1 MNLGADSIEWAIS
14 HLEKVGDSDLFP
26 RPLEFNA
33 VLGLKDYT
41 KNLLTKAD
49 LSQIVPSPAR
59 KFFVPKDN
67 LSIRN
72 ATQFNLIDSIVF
84 TAIIHQYGTQIE
96 QRRQPISENRVFS
109 YRFKP
114 ETEGWLYDKNF
125 DWTPFW
131 ENCFIKADSYSHVL
145 IADISDFYNQ
155 IYHHTVE
162 NQLIAAGL
170 PNQVTKWILDVL
182 GSLTA
187 KVSRGI
193 PVGPH
198 AAHLLA
204 EASLIPVD
212 NSLTLKKIEY
222 IRYVDDFVIFAK
234 SENEARSTLY
244 KLAEILDCQQ
254 RLVLNKHKTKIL
266 SREEFKLYCKKM
278 IEDRP
283 INDFEAQLL
292 KMVNQYSGGKRYFPV
307 LISQISDEDLK
318 IFNQEVL
325 EVILNEYL
333 AQESIDFVRL
343 RWFLRRLTQVG
354 HPGAIDFCVKHL
366 DSLIPALSDVCHYLV
381 SASLKYEGDCA
392 SLGDELLKCLSKEII
407 QSTEY
412 FQICVLSLFSRNPK
426 FNHFNQLI
434 ELYGS
439 SSENVRRE
447 IILSAGTG
455 NGADWLRELKES
467 FLSMNIW
474 CKQAFL
480 FSAKT
485 LPPEERK
492 FFAKNVREDSYLDQI
507 LLKWVRER

>member
-1 MNLGADSIEWAIS
+1 MNLSADSIEWTIS

-26 RPLEFNA
+26 RPLEFDA
-33 VLGLKDYT
+33 VLALKNHT
-41 KNLLTKAD
+41 KDILTKAN
-49 LSQIVPSPAR
+49 LSQILPSAAR

-72 ATQFNLIDSIVF
+72 ATQFNLIDSIILTTV
-84 TAIIHQYGTQIE
+84 IHQYGHLIE
-96 QRRQPISENRVFS
+96 QRRQPVLENRVFS

-114 ETEGWLYDKNF
+114 ETDGWLYDKNF

-131 ENCFIKADSYSHVL
+131 ENCFIKSDYYSHVL

-155 IYHHTVE
+155 IAHHILE
-162 NQLIAAGL
+162 NQLIESGL
-170 PNQVTKWILDVL
+170 PNQVTKWILEL
-182 GSLTA
+182 FGSLTA

-212 NSLTLKKIEY
+212 NSLVLKKIEY
-222 IRYVDDFVIFAK
+222 IRFVDDFVIFAK
-234 SENEARSTLY
+234 SENEARSSLY
-244 KLAEILDCQQ
+244 KLAEILDAQQ
-254 RLVLNKHKTKIL
+254 RLVLNKQKTKIL
-266 SREEFKLYCKKM
+266 SREQFKLYCQNM

-283 INDFEAQLL
+283 INDLEDQLL
-292 KMVNQYSGGKRYFPV
+292 KIVNKYSRGNPYCPV
-307 LISQISDEDLK
+307 LISQISLDDLK
-318 IFNQEVL
+318 FFNQEVL

-333 AQESIDFVRL
+333 AQEAIDFVRL
-343 RWFLRRLTQVG
+343 RWFLRRLTQIG

-392 SLGDELLKCLSKEII
+392 NLGDELLKCLSKEII

-447 IILSAGTG
+447 IILSAGTC

-467 FLSMNIW
+467 FLSMNVW

-492 FFAKNVREDSYLDQI
+492 FFAKNVREDSPLDQI